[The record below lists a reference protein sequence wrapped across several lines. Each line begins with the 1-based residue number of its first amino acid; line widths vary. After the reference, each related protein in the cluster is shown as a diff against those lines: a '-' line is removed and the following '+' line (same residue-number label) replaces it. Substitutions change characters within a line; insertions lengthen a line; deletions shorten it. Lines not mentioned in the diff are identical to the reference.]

1 MKHITDKQLDNII
14 AETQATGGSTFEGFE
29 VVHHSTGYQ
38 VATTNNTTG
47 LTDREAIRAAIEA
60 TDGNG
65 GTWMSPAGELFID
78 KSIHIA
84 DMGRALEL
92 GHFYK
97 QQEIWDHANMAGIK
111 C

>member
-1 MKHITDKQLDNII
+1 MKHITDRQLDAII
-14 AETQATGGSTFEGFE
+14 TETQRTGGSTFEGFE

-60 TDGNG
+60 TGGNG

-78 KSIHIA
+78 KSIHVT
-84 DMGRALEL
+84 GVNRALEL
-92 GHFYK
+92 GRFFH
-97 QQEIWDHANMAGIK
+97 QQEIWDHAHMAGIK